1 MGRGTSTAEKEK
13 RETRAVVLALCGKS
27 INNPDLPLMNRDDFQ
42 SFVASGRLTL
52 AQVNNLIALA
62 PGAFC
67 LHRSWGF
74 GRIHSFDLVLGQV
87 LIDFIQ
93 KPQHPMQ
100 LDYAAD
106 SLTALAA
113 DHILVSKAA
122 DLAGLK
128 DKAAKNPAEVIRMFT
143 ASFGVT
149 ALADRLEAT
158 LCGDVIPQAEWK
170 KWLGSAKRAS
180 KKDGL
185 IVWPTRKGEP
195 FQLLDK
201 PQTAA
206 DLLRERLSK
215 TILLTEL
222 LEIAEEA
229 LKKSGKATD
238 LKNLAPQ
245 IIRSLDE
252 QIASQR
258 DKNPSVLVEAI
269 WIRDDL
275 IKLVDQQAAPTNIQ
289 SIVQQVHN
297 LHKLVADLSSH
308 RQRHLLP
315 IIKQSFPDWEQRI
328 KAMVNTSGGKLLT
341 EIVDFL
347 IAEGKLG
354 ELQELFER
362 GILEHRVGAEAM
374 LWLCKN
380 REAPAYAQ
388 WLPALI
394 TGRLLGA
401 ILYQLEVA
409 ALESGG
415 RRKNP
420 LSELLLSDA
429 TLIADLARAC
439 DAEEARDLGKTVLLS
454 PAIEE
459 LDKRSIMARLIKVSP
474 SVQSL
479 LVNSQHQ
486 QQSEALIV
494 SWESLERR
502 KNEYEEI
509 VNKKIPENSREIA
522 VARSY
527 GDLREN
533 HEFKAAKEMQ
543 TVLMRQKAELENM
556 LARARGTDFYK
567 PDTSAVNI
575 GTRVT
580 LQSATD
586 DAPVTYT
593 ILGAWESDPEKGV
606 ISYQTAMAAALLGK
620 KVGEK
625 ASLPNEDGER
635 PVQILSIEAAFPEN
649 EPAEKSA
656 TLAQPVNA

>member
-1 MGRGTSTAEKEK
+1 
-13 RETRAVVLALCGKS
+13 
-27 INNPDLPLMNRDDFQ
+27 MNQDDFQ
-42 SFVASGRLTL
+42 SFVASGRLTQM
-52 AQVNNLIALA
+52 QVNNLIALA
-62 PGAFC
+62 PGTFC

-74 GRIHSFDLVLGQV
+74 GKIHSFDLMLGQV

-100 LDYAAD
+100 LNYAAD

-113 DHILVSKAA
+113 DHLLVSKAT
-122 DLAGLK
+122 DLEGLRH
-128 DKAAKNPAEVIRMFT
+128 KATDNPAEVIRKFA
-143 ASFGVT
+143 ASFGAA
-149 ALADRLEAT
+149 ALVDRLEAT
-158 LCGDVIPQAEWK
+158 LCGDVIPQTEWK
-170 KWLGSAKRAS
+170 KWLGSAKRAC
-180 KKDGL
+180 KKDEL
-185 IVWPTRKGEP
+185 IAWPTRKGEA

-201 PQTAA
+201 PQTPA

-215 TILLTEL
+215 AVVLTEL
-222 LEIAEEA
+222 LEIAEEVLKKAGKTAA
-229 LKKSGKATD
+229 LKS
-238 LKNLAPQ
+238 LAPQ
-245 IIRSLDE
+245 IVKALDE
-252 QIASQR
+252 HIAAQR

-275 IKLVDQQAAPTNIQ
+275 IKLVDLQAPTTNIQ

-297 LHKLVADLSSH
+297 LHKLVSDLSSH

-341 EIVDFL
+341 EIIDFL
-347 IAEGKLG
+347 VAEGKLSEVR
-354 ELQELFER
+354 ELLER
-362 GILEHRVGAEAM
+362 GVLEHRLGAETM
-374 LWLCKN
+374 MWLCKN
-380 REAPAYAQ
+380 REQPAYAQ

-394 TGRLLGA
+394 TGRLFSA

-420 LSELLLSDA
+420 LNELLLSDA

-439 DAEEARDLGKTVLLS
+439 DAEEARDLGKTILLS

-474 SVQSL
+474 SVQAL
-479 LVNSQHQ
+479 LVSNQQ
-486 QQSEALIV
+486 QQSEALVV

-502 KNEYEEI
+502 KTEYEEI

-522 VARSY
+522 LARSY

-543 TVLMRQKAELENM
+543 TVLMRQKGELENM

-580 LQSATD
+580 LQSPD
-586 DAPVTYT
+586 DDTTPLSYT
-593 ILGAWESDPEKGV
+593 ILGAWESDPDKGI
-606 ISYQTAMAAALLGK
+606 ISYQTAMATALLGK
-620 KVGEK
+620 KVGEN
-625 ASLPNEDGER
+625 ASLPNEGGER
-635 PVQILSIEAAFPEN
+635 PVQILSIEPAFPEN
-649 EPAEKSA
+649 EPAEKTSGA
-656 TLAQPVNA
+656 AQTVNA